1 MFLWG
6 AVAEG
11 CSGAVARLVGDGV
24 LAVPGRGSS
33 VAIGT
38 RRASLFRARPASSC
52 TRCQTCPGRAH
63 LLAVLQE
70 CHRLAGGF
78 AAYPAPYCATGS
90 LPGPRPKARRL
101 PPPPRAR
108 GLEQVTP
115 QPPTNTRSPTL
126 NSEEPDKYSDVWRS
140 YVNDEMTP
148 AEFRD
153 WHNTAGNYRV
163 EFSSRN
169 RARIDE

>member
-1 MFLWG
+1 MLDP
-6 AVAEG
+6 ALLEP
-11 CSGAVARLVGDGV
+11 SLVRAY
-24 LAVPGRGSS
+24 LKLGSD
-33 VAIGT
+33 VEPE
-38 RRASLFRARPASSC
+38 L
-52 TRCQTCPGRAH
+52 
-63 LLAVLQE
+63 
-70 CHRLAGGF
+70 HRN
-78 AAYPAPYCATGS
+78 
-90 LPGPRPKARRL
+90 PGPRRVDHLHHHTP
-101 PPPPRAR
+101 
-108 GLEQVTP
+108 VTLSKSP

-153 WHNTAGNYRV
+153 WYNTMGDYRV

>member
-1 MFLWG
+1 MQIVWSIPKHPRLLIFNWYYWVVSMGGSNELVECFCGG

-33 VAIGT
+33 IAIGT

-90 LPGPRPKARRL
+90 LPGPRPKARRS

-115 QPPTNTRSPTL
+115 
-126 NSEEPDKYSDVWRS
+126 
-140 YVNDEMTP
+140 TP
-148 AEFRD
+148 NQ
-153 WHNTAGNYRV
+153 HPLTHTQL
-163 EFSSRN
+163 
-169 RARIDE
+169 